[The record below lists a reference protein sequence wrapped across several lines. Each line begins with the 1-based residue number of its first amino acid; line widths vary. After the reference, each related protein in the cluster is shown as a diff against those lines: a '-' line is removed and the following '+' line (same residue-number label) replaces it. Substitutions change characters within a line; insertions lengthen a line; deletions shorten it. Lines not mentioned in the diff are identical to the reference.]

1 MTDHSPDAAQLDAAH
16 LDALAPRAEAGDGAA
31 AFELGKLCREGEHV
45 PLDFRAA
52 LYPAAVANIPSCG
65 STQTGMDTGCSG
77 LGPCEEE
84 PMTSRQHS
92 ASMVN

>member
-1 MTDHSPDAAQLDAAH
+1 MTDHPPTPAH
-16 LDALAPRAEAGDGAA
+16 LAALARRAEAGDSDAP
-31 AFELGKLCREGEHV
+31 FELGELYREGEHV

-65 STQTGMDTGCSG
+65 STQTGLNIGCSG
-77 LGPCEEE
+77 LGPCEEQ

-92 ASMVN
+92 ASVVN